1 LQGLHLA
8 ANIHDASGVNDWE
21 DMYPAMALAM
31 GMDPRKKDRINFQPV
46 NQTYMYA
53 LEDIVMQDLI
63 NKGLDFW
70 WYVLHTW
77 M

>member
-1 LQGLHLA
+1 
-8 ANIHDASGVNDWE
+8 
-21 DMYPAMALAM
+21 MYPAMALAM